1 MVLVLLLLNLYE
13 RIAEYVQ
20 LQSSNEFKRS
30 RNMEEYAVRPALSGL
45 VATSAMSSVLGI
57 ARKMGLLGTPPPK
70 RITASA
76 LRKMGH
82 SPSSA
87 PTPLFRATWIAA
99 HLGYGAFCGVLYHPV
114 RRSIHL
120 HRYLSGLAFGL
131 FVWAASYLGMLPA
144 LGLYPRADRDKN
156 ARTASMIVGHIVF
169 GIALAESNARLSA
182 EVHGRD
188 RGSRSDV

>member
-1 MVLVLLLLNLYE
+1 
-13 RIAEYVQ
+13 
-20 LQSSNEFKRS
+20 
-30 RNMEEYAVRPALSGL
+30 MEEYAVRPALSGL
-45 VATSAMSSVLGI
+45 IATSAMSAVLGI

-76 LRKMGH
+76 LRKMGR
-82 SPSSA
+82 SPRRA
-87 PTPLFRATWIAA
+87 HTPLFRAAWVAA

-114 RRSIHL
+114 RRFIHV

-131 FVWAASYLGMLPA
+131 LVWAARYLGMLPA

-156 ARTASMIVGHIVF
+156 SRTASMIAGHIVF
-169 GIALAESNARLSA
+169 GIALAESDARLSA
-182 EVHGRD
+182 EEKGRD